1 MYERQ
6 FGIDLQADSG
16 VIVLGVT
23 PDSPASKAQLQI
35 GDIIT
40 KVDGQDIENKNKLKK
55 VLYNYKKGDEAKLSI
70 IRSGKEME
78 VEIEFNELR

>member
-6 FGIDLQADSG
+6 FGIDLQANNG

-40 KVDGQDIENKNKLKK
+40 KIDGQDIEKLSQLKRAI
-55 VLYNYKKGDEAKLSI
+55 YNYKK
-70 IRSGKEME
+70 R
-78 VEIEFNELR
+78 R